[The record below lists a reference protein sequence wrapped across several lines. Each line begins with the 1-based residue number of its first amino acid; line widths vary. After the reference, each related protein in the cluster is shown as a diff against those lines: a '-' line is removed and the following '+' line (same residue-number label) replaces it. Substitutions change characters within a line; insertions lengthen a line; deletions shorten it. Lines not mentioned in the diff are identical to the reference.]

1 MDILDVSLSLVTD
14 AGVSVDAAVSGQEL
28 GGEFARDLRPG
39 LVRVTGTVSRS
50 GEEYVFRG
58 VVSGT
63 FTRACDRCLAEAEV
77 PFEAEALWVFA
88 PGAER
93 DPFEGIEDDSAETI
107 PIEGGIIRL
116 APQAWEEVVL
126 AFPARFVCADIDPEG
141 VECTAPA
148 LDALS
153 EEGGADDELSNKGL
167 AGLGEM
173 FPDLKPTDS
182 EE

>member
-1 MDILDVSLSLVTD
+1 MDILDVSLSLVTR
-14 AGVSVDAAVSGQEL
+14 AGVSVDATVPGEEL

-39 LVRVTGTVSRS
+39 LVRVTGTVSRT

-58 VVSGT
+58 TVSGT
-63 FTRACDRCLAEAEV
+63 FTRSCDRCLAEAEV
-77 PFEAEALWVFA
+77 PFESEALWVFA
-88 PGAER
+88 PGAKR
-93 DPFEGIEDDSAETI
+93 DPFEGIEDGSAETI
-107 PIEGGIIRL
+107 PVEGGIIPL

-126 AFPARFVCADIDPEG
+126 AFSARFVCADLDPEG

-148 LDALS
+148 PDALS
-153 EEGGADDELSNKGL
+153 EEDGAEDELSNKGL

-173 FPDLKPTDS
+173 FPDLRPADS